1 MSGYDN
7 PSFVTDDSSVAA
19 KKSRKSSL
27 NNQNANGG
35 ESLPTTGPS
44 FVASYYPQSR
54 PSISDDKS
62 VCTLN
67 IKPIDDG
74 LCNTKM
80 PEPNRPPPNLPTS
93 SPTSGGAGEAPDR
106 EQWGKGVEFLMSCI
120 AMSVGLGNVWR
131 FPFVALQN
139 GGGAFLIP
147 YLIVL
152 LLVGRP
158 IYYLEM
164 CIGQFSSRGS
174 VKVYDF
180 APAMRGKWWL
190 IILPTKTNVISS
202 VTSKLLDPR
211 TILPTPSQLPLA
223 KL

>member
-1 MSGYDN
+1 MSASYDN
-7 PSFVTDDSSVAA
+7 PTFVNDDSST
-19 KKSRKSSL
+19 KGPRKSS
-27 NNQNANGG
+27 
-35 ESLPTTGPS
+35 TGPT
-44 FVASYYPQSR
+44 FNASYYPQSR

-67 IKPIDDG
+67 VTPLDDATGNGKANDAFKPD
-74 LCNTKM
+74 NSAEANKE
-80 PEPNRPPPNLPTS
+80 EP
-93 SPTSGGAGEAPDR
+93 GR
-106 EQWGKGVEFLMSCI
+106 EQWGKGIEFLMSCI

-152 LLVGRP
+152 FLVGRP

-180 APAMRGKWWL
+180 APALRGEL
-190 IILPTKTNVISS
+190 N
-202 VTSKLLDPR
+202 
-211 TILPTPSQLPLA
+211 
-223 KL
+223 

>member
-1 MSGYDN
+1 MSAYDN
-7 PSFVTDDSSVAA
+7 PSFVTDANTSSPAA
-19 KKSRKSSL
+19 PTKVNGANSRSL
-27 NNQNANGG
+27 ANGFG
-35 ESLPTTGPS
+35 LSSELNGPS
-44 FVASYYPQSR
+44 YATNYFPQSR

-67 IKPIDDG
+67 IKPLDDG
-74 LCNTKM
+74 QTKT
-80 PEPNRPPPNLPTS
+80 PVNGDAGPLGDLPAEPS
-93 SPTSGGAGEAPDR
+93 SEEPGR
-106 EQWGKGVEFLMSCI
+106 EQWGKGIEFLMSCI

-131 FPFVALQN
+131 FPFVALSN

-152 LLVGRP
+152 FLVGRP

-180 APAMRGKWWL
+180 APALRGESIL
-190 IILPTKTNVISS
+190 LNMIFRAILPIIV
-202 VTSKLLDPR
+202 
-211 TILPTPSQLPLA
+211 
-223 KL
+223 

>member
-7 PSFVTDDSSVAA
+7 PTFVTDDPSA
-19 KKSRKSSL
+19 KKA
-27 NNQNANGG
+27 NADT
-35 ESLPTTGPS
+35 PTGPS
-44 FVASYYPQSR
+44 FVATYYPQSR

-67 IKPIDDG
+67 ITPLDENQSKVPGVTVPKVNNNI
-74 LCNTKM
+74 CEPPKQ
-80 PEPNRPPPNLPTS
+80 PEH
-93 SPTSGGAGEAPDR
+93 AER
-106 EQWGKGVEFLMSCI
+106 EQWGKGIEFLMSCI

-147 YLIVL
+147 YLVVL
-152 LLVGRP
+152 FLVGRP

-180 APAMRGKWWL
+180 APGLRGE
-190 IILPTKTNVISS
+190 
-202 VTSKLLDPR
+202 
-211 TILPTPSQLPLA
+211 
-223 KL
+223 

>member
-1 MSGYDN
+1 MSAYDN
-7 PSFVTDDSSVAA
+7 PTFVPEDQTTRRASQNGSNKGMKSFS
-19 KKSRKSSL
+19 
-27 NNQNANGG
+27 NQ
-35 ESLPTTGPS
+35 SPDVTGPT
-44 FVASYYPQSR
+44 FVASYFPQSR

-67 IKPIDDG
+67 IKSLDDE
-74 LCNTKM
+74 TKPKFYSNGDAM
-80 PEPNRPPPNLPTS
+80 
-93 SPTSGGAGEAPDR
+93 SPTPNGTEGGEEPGR
-106 EQWGKGVEFLMSCI
+106 EQWGKGIEFLMSCI

-131 FPFVALQN
+131 FPFVALSN

-180 APAMRGKWWL
+180 APALRGEWEVL
-190 IILPTKTNVISS
+190 DSVLNVYF
-202 VTSKLLDPR
+202 LG
-211 TILPTPSQLPLA
+211 
-223 KL
+223 

>member
-7 PSFVTDDSSVAA
+7 PTFVTDDHSSSKKGKPA
-19 KKSRKSSL
+19 KSL
-27 NNQNANGG
+27 NGD
-35 ESLPTTGPS
+35 SYSKGPS
-44 FVASYYPQSR
+44 YVASYFPQSR

-67 IKPIDDG
+67 IKPLNENG
-74 LCNTKM
+74 STKAT
-80 PEPNRPPPNLPTS
+80 PESRTSLPLPPPPPPPLDAADKDPEQ
-93 SPTSGGAGEAPDR
+93 PER
-106 EQWGKGVEFLMSCI
+106 EQWGKGIEFLMSCI

-147 YLIVL
+147 YLVVL

-180 APAMRGKWWL
+180 APALRGEW
-190 IILPTKTNVISS
+190 KTFLFPV
-202 VTSKLLDPR
+202 VVVAFQAPPR
-211 TILPTPSQLPLA
+211 GHD
-223 KL
+223 

>member
-1 MSGYDN
+1 MSAYDN
-7 PSFVTDDSSVAA
+7 PTFITDVPASKKNGA
-19 KKSRKSSL
+19 KSL
-27 NNQNANGG
+27 NG
-35 ESLPTTGPS
+35 SIRGPS
-44 FVASYYPQSR
+44 YDANYFPQAR
-54 PSISDDKS
+54 PSINDDKS

-67 IKPIDDG
+67 IKSIDDDTRRIPRPI
-74 LCNTKM
+74 LPL
-80 PEPNRPPPNLPTS
+80 PEKAQDPEQP
-93 SPTSGGAGEAPDR
+93 ER

-131 FPFVALQN
+131 FPFIALQN

-164 CIGQFSSRGS
+164 CIGQFASRGS

-180 APAMRGKWWL
+180 APALRGERQIWA
-190 IILPTKTNVISS
+190 TSS
-202 VTSKLLDPR
+202 L
-211 TILPTPSQLPLA
+211 
-223 KL
+223 